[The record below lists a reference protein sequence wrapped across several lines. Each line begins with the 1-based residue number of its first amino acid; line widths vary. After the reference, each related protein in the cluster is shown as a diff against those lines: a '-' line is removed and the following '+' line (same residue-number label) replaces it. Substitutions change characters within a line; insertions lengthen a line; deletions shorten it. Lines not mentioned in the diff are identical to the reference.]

1 MVMRDRAEAFRTTPP
16 GAPKSLMLAR
26 SGEIGNSLKRLF
38 LDYGH
43 REIKGPW
50 HEAVERM
57 QGSFDSVVASHSRS
71 NYCAQDDRGAERF
84 GKGRERAGLG

>member
-50 HEAVERM
+50 CEAGENAEVP
-57 QGSFDSVVASHSRS
+57 SASL
-71 NYCAQDDRGAERF
+71 
-84 GKGRERAGLG
+84 RAGSSTP